1 MRRLSPSMWTLAAA
15 LAACSGTETPNAPPQ
30 GGPAA
35 AEAPQPA
42 AQPPEPPALDKD
54 TLEAQAKDVI
64 LVPSPSEMQD
74 ALAEAGVAQGLSA
87 LVGDRSVQMDGDN
100 PDVVAVRTGVVLA
113 YALLTVKEAD
123 TATLFQRLDD
133 IKAGMTALG
142 AGTDINATID
152 DIKGRLRSDALSRD
166 DLLAELDEIHG
177 AIIPE
182 IEYEAGARVVPL
194 IQAGSWLAGVNVVAE
209 AIVQADNATAATRLL
224 RQPEV
229 ADYFLQYLRT
239 EGSDKAPT
247 EVIGRLEQTLTH
259 LKELATR
266 PELTVDDAKDVKART
281 DNVLALL

>member
-1 MRRLSPSMWTLAAA
+1 MLTLAAA
-15 LAACSGTETPNAPPQ
+15 LVACSGTETPDAPAQ
-30 GGPAA
+30 SGPAA

-54 TLEAQAKDVI
+54 ALEAQAKDVI

-87 LVGDRSVQMDGDN
+87 LVGDRSVRMESDN

-123 TATLFQRLDD
+123 TATLLKRLDD

-152 DIKGRLRSDALSRD
+152 DIKGRLSSDSLSRD

-229 ADYFLQYLRT
+229 ADYFLQYVRT
-239 EGSDKAPT
+239 EGSDKAPP